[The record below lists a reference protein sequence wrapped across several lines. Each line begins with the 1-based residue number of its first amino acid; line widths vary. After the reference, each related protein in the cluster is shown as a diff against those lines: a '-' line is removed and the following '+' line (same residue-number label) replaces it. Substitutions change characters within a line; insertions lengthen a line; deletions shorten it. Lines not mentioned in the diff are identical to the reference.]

1 MFTRT
6 WFALV
11 ALAVSLAPRVALAQ
25 PAPAGC
31 ANLDQEISAGVD
43 LRERNLDQAALDLFL
58 ALSRRC
64 PSPRVTAQI
73 GLAEAS
79 LERWFDAHTHLTEA
93 LGAAQDPWISA
104 RHAAVEDV
112 LRDVHT
118 HLVEVGPAVAPE
130 GAVVVLDGRRVAS
143 LPQWVMPGEHS
154 VLVTAPGHRMW
165 RRTMAWRAGERFTTA
180 ITLESDAP
188 PPPSTPPPRVDER
201 APPSRVMRNVGIV
214 LIATGV
220 AAGAVGVVQWVRT
233 SGQNADAANA
243 MWFSPGDLGAW
254 ARYTAEVSPASGLR
268 IAEVCSRASTDASG
282 NPDAAGAN
290 NLCASNSATRAMA
303 LGFGIGGAVLTGVGV
318 ALVVL
323 SPSARRTALRVTP
336 WLGARAQGVQV
347 GLSF

>member
-1 MFTRT
+1 MFART
-6 WFALV
+6 SLAFAALV
-11 ALAVSLAPRVALAQ
+11 VLWVPRVARAQ

-31 ANLDQEISAGVD
+31 ASLDQEISAGVD
-43 LRERNLDQAALDLFL
+43 LRERGLDQAGLDLFL

-79 LERWFDAHTHLTEA
+79 LERWFDAHTHLSEA
-93 LGAAQDPWISA
+93 LRATSDPWVSA
-104 RHAAVEDV
+104 RTAAIEEV
-112 LRDVHT
+112 LRDAQT
-118 HLVEVGPAVAPE
+118 HLVEVHPAVAPA
-130 GAVVVLDGRRVAS
+130 GAVVVLDGRRVAA

-154 VLVTAPGHRMW
+154 LLVTAPGHRMW
-165 RRTMAWRAGERFTTA
+165 RRTLAMRAGERFTTA

-188 PPPSTPPPRVDER
+188 PPLPPPPLRVDER
-201 APPSRVMRNVGIV
+201 AAPSRVMRNVGIV
-214 LIATGV
+214 LMATGV

-233 SGQNADAANA
+233 SGQNADVANA
-243 MWFSPGDLGAW
+243 TWDSPGELGAW
-254 ARYTAEVSPASGLR
+254 ARYTSAVSPTRALS
-268 IAEVCSRASTDASG
+268 IAEVCSRAAADAST
-282 NPDAAGAN
+282 NADAAGAN
-290 NLCASNSATRAMA
+290 ELCASNSSAQAMA

-347 GLSF
+347 DLSF